1 MICRGWTWITK
12 KGKELRPANLQVL
25 QLTSSRL
32 ASSTSPNSR
41 APVTASISTELK
53 GDFARDVARLVTDYR
68 PVIDRLKMGY
78 PCQVFH
84 ASELPERVQ
93 ADLKGRK
100 RKLESGVRNVD
111 LTGCELLEMLQY
123 KCEIKEPVKWDSPV
137 QCYAVDRLFRK

>member
-1 MICRGWTWITK
+1 MDNH
-12 KGKELRPANLQVL
+12 KGQRTQARQPS
-25 QLTSSRL
+25 TSSTHLFQTRL
-32 ASSTSPNSR
+32 FNLTQQPRPGYGLHLNR
-41 APVTASISTELK
+41 VK
-53 GDFARDVARLVTDYR
+53 GGFARDVVRLVTDCR

-93 ADLKGRK
+93 TDLKGRK